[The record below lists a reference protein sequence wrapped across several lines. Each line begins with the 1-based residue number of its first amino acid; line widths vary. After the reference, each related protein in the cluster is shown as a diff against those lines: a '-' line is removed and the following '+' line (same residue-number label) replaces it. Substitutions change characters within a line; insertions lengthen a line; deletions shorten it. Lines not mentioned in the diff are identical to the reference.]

1 MQVLRWA
8 LALNTLGS
16 TPVEVE
22 EEVEGEVLDLH
33 SEKPLLGL
41 CIAMCKVQVA
51 TLKPGLGQKIAVELA
66 LVWHRRPDRSLS
78 LLELRLNQ
86 AKALGG
92 MDFLLLF
99 HLIQKD
105 EASGWA

>member
-1 MQVLRWA
+1 M

-16 TPVEVE
+16 TPVEGE
-22 EEVEGEVLDLH
+22 EEVVGEVLVLH
-33 SEKPLLGL
+33 FERPLLGK
-41 CIAMCKVQVA
+41 CKVHVS
-51 TLKPGLGQKIAVELA
+51 TLKPGLGQKIA
-66 LVWHRRPDRSLS
+66 LVWHRRPHRSLS

-92 MDFLLLF
+92 IDLLSLF

-105 EASGWA
+105 